1 MKFILVTLL
10 FTLTSQYSWSQEE
23 FIKDVVTDPAVSL
36 RCKELI
42 YERNNKIKFQQKLKS
57 LLSRTKKLQKKVPTQ
72 KDSIKMSLKM
82 SEVELGNEIY
92 LTNLKVQSMEEN
104 IVRSGCPGITL

>member
-1 MKFILVTLL
+1 MKLQFVSFVFLL
-10 FTLTSQYSWSQEE
+10 LMNPLFSQDE

-42 YERNNKIKFQQKLKS
+42 YERNNKVKFQQKLKT
-57 LLSRTKKLQKKVPTQ
+57 LLSRTKKLQKKIPPQ
-72 KDSIKMSLKM
+72 KESVKMSLKM

-92 LTNLKVQSMEEN
+92 LSNLKVQSMEEN